1 MIGKIKKV
9 KLGIVTFDPDDAP
22 DITVQLRKLKTI
34 GGGNRVYRIETAL
47 HNLYFGTILPHPR
60 INTIYIKTD
69 SDTVTLDLELISVLN
84 PLEKEF
90 VQRFSGTVGLG
101 YTYTRSSGFGRLN
114 YDVSV
119 KYISRKTEF
128 TVTTSGIYTLY
139 DSLFSRDKEDIYIKY
154 NYYFLRNWFSTVFVA
169 YQRNL
174 ELSLERRFQEGF
186 GIGNKFLTTK
196 HAYTFGRG
204 GLVFN
209 QERSTEDVNSGT
221 LTEIFG
227 QVEVNLFRFEKPEV
241 NILFAQT
248 FYYSLSQSGRFK
260 NDGST
265 SVTWEIFKD
274 FNLSFEPYNNYD
286 SKPPVEGSDKFDF
299 GVAFGN
305 KYKFL
310 QTKICAKGLSFALR
324 VNNRVSASS
333 PFRFTNLQLS
343 ILALPASIGC

>member
-1 MIGKIKKV
+1 MKTVATIISIFICTCTHAQGIKDTIFFNNGSIVIGKIKKV
-9 KLGIVTFDPDDAP
+9 KLGVVTFDPDDAP

-34 GGGNRVYRIETAL
+34 GGGNRIYRIETAL
-47 HNLYFGTILPHPR
+47 NNLYFGRILTHPR
-60 INTIYIKTD
+60 VNTIYIKTISD
-69 SDTVTLDLELISVLN
+69 SITLDLELITVLN

-90 VQRFSGTVGLG
+90 VQRFSGTVGVG

-114 YDVSV
+114 YDISV
-119 KYISRKTEF
+119 RYISRKTEF

-204 GLVFN
+204 GFVFN
-209 QERSTEDVNSGT
+209 QERSTEDVTSGT

-227 QVEVNLFRFEKPEV
+227 QLEVNLFRFEKPEV
-241 NILFAQT
+241 NFRIAQT
-248 FYYSLSQSGRFK
+248 LYYGLSEKGRFRS
-260 NDGST
+260 DGSI
-265 SVTWEIFKD
+265 SVKWEVWRD
-274 FNLSFEPYNNYD
+274 FYLNFDPYNSYD
-286 SKPPVEGSDKFDF
+286 SKPPVEGGTKFDF
-299 GVAFGN
+299 GIVFGIS
-305 KYKFL
+305 YKFY
-310 QTKICAKGLSFALR
+310 
-324 VNNRVSASS
+324 
-333 PFRFTNLQLS
+333 
-343 ILALPASIGC
+343 